1 MPARNMA
8 YPRLF
13 RSYKVRE
20 NNAPNCHIW
29 EAARATT
36 AAPTFF
42 KSISISEPGLIS
54 EEFIDAGIKCNNPAE
69 ILIREATHIFS
80 NERPVGCLVSIGTG
94 QKGTIGLAKPD
105 SFQKILPLKL
115 INVLIDIATDC
126 EATADR
132 LKDRFLNTPSIY
144 FRFNV
149 THGVGSISLEEWE
162 RMGEIQTHTIAY
174 LSDPLVSASIDAV
187 VKILVRTGKHC
198 DAEKPSIGGEGSGGV
213 TLGSI
218 CMF

>member
-8 YPRLF
+8 HPRLF

-42 KSISISEPGLIS
+42 KRISISEPGLIS
-54 EEFIDAGIKCNNPAE
+54 EEFVDGALKCNNPAE
-69 ILIREATHIFS
+69 IIIREATHIFNNDRS
-80 NERPVGCLVSIGTG
+80 VGCILSIGTG
-94 QKGTIGLAKPD
+94 QKGTIGMAKPD

-115 INVLIDIATDC
+115 IDVLKDIATDC
-126 EATADR
+126 EATANR
-132 LKDRFLNTPSIY
+132 LKERFLNTPDIY

-149 THGVGSISLEEWE
+149 THGVGSISLAEWE
-162 RMGEIQTHTIAY
+162 KMGEIQTHTISY
-174 LSDPLVSASIDAV
+174 LSDPLVSESIDAV
-187 VKILVRTGKHC
+187 VKILARADKRG
-198 DAEKPSIGGEGSGGV
+198 DPEKPSVGGGSGGV

-218 CMF
+218 CMS